1 MILSPKFPP
10 DSCST
15 PFNFLFFL
23 IPQNKIKI
31 DPSKPN
37 KTEKKSPKQ
46 NKIKSPQNNTQ
57 TSLCLGQLPLA
68 MGPALD
74 CG

>member
-31 DPSKPN
+31 DPPQAKQN
-37 KTEKKSPKQ
+37 RKEKSQAKQ
-46 NKIKSPQNNTQ
+46 NKKPTK
-57 TSLCLGQLPLA
+57 
-68 MGPALD
+68 
-74 CG
+74 

>member
-31 DPSKPN
+31 DPPKPN

-46 NKIKSPQNNTQ
+46 NKIKRPQNNTR
-57 TSLCLGQLPLA
+57 TFFVLA
-68 MGPALD
+68 NYPWLWGLL
-74 CG
+74 